1 MSALTPEEA
10 KSRPIEI
17 NGYAIVSDDD
27 RIASPDGLIPASL
40 RNEKDWDCFQRAL
53 AGSDLVVLGHR
64 SHQLAPNV
72 RGDQRLVISRRAA
85 GLEQRANVWWW
96 NPARMSWVEVAK
108 ELLPRGGEVAVPG
121 GQVVFDLFL
130 TIGFDAFHLSR
141 AHGVRLPR
149 GRAIFS
155 RCDDGLSAEAV
166 LASAGLRVNEKIV
179 LDAEHGVDMN
189 VWRAVHVPTPPRAKM
204 VNTGRV
210 DQFATPSANG
220 RDLAFETFEA
230 TVWRRA

>member
-1 MSALTPEEA
+1 MSTLAPEEA
-10 KSRPIEI
+10 KNHPIEI

-27 RIASPDGLIPASL
+27 RIAGSDGLIPASL
-40 RNEKDWDCFQRAL
+40 RNEKDWVCFQRAL

-64 SHQLAPNV
+64 IHQLAPNV
-72 RGDQRLVISRRAA
+72 RGDQRLVISRGAA
-85 GLEQRANVWWW
+85 GLEQRANAWWW
-96 NPARMSWVEVAK
+96 NPARISWVEVAK

-141 AHGVRLPR
+141 AHGVKLPG

-166 LASAGLRVNEKIV
+166 LASAGLRVSEKIV

-189 VWRAVHVPTPPRAKM
+189 VWRAVHVSTPPRAKM
-204 VNTGRV
+204 VNTGHFDR
-210 DQFATPSANG
+210 FATPWANG

-230 TVWRRA
+230 TVWRWA